1 MKVTSEDIR
10 NLAEALPRVKKHMDT
25 GTFINLCDCVEMAI
39 EDFKKRMQYEEDD
52 EEDDEDDDE
61 EEEETYVTLD
71 EVIEARDRM
80 NSYAELV
87 RNIVD
92 IMKGLDDKPVAKHE
106 EKNRT

>member
-39 EDFKKRMQYEEDD
+39 EDFKKRLRY
-52 EEDDEDDDE
+52 EDDDDE
-61 EEEETYVTLD
+61 FCTLD

-80 NSYAELV
+80 NDYAELV
-87 RNIVD
+87 RNIAD
-92 IMKGLDDKPVAKHE
+92 IMKELDDTPVAKHE
-106 EKNRT
+106 EKTEHDN

>member
-39 EDFKKRMQYEEDD
+39 EDFKKRMQYEED
-52 EEDDEDDDE
+52 
-61 EEEETYVTLD
+61 EEETYVTLD

-80 NSYAELV
+80 NDYAELV
-87 RNIVD
+87 RNIAD
-92 IMKGLDDKPVAKHE
+92 IMKELDDTPVAKHE
-106 EKNRT
+106 EKTEHDD

>member
-39 EDFKKRMQYEEDD
+39 EDFKKRLRYEED
-52 EEDDEDDDE
+52 
-61 EEEETYVTLD
+61 EEETYVTLD

-80 NSYAELV
+80 NDYAKLV
-87 RNIVD
+87 RNIAD
-92 IMKGLDDKPVAKHE
+92 IMKELDDKPVAKHE

>member
-39 EDFKKRMQYEEDD
+39 EDFKKRLQYEED
-52 EEDDEDDDE
+52 
-61 EEEETYVTLD
+61 EEETYVTLD

-80 NSYAELV
+80 NDYAELV
-87 RNIVD
+87 RNIAD
-92 IMKGLDDKPVAKHE
+92 IMKELDDTPVAKHE
-106 EKNRT
+106 EKTEHDD

>member
-39 EDFKKRMQYEEDD
+39 EDFKKRMQYEEDEED
-52 EEDDEDDDE
+52 EED
-61 EEEETYVTLD
+61 EEETYVTLD

-80 NSYAELV
+80 NDRMNDYGEIRKESQSTCQSYDFACCMG
-87 RNIVD
+87 D
-92 IMKGLDDKPVAKHE
+92 
-106 EKNRT
+106 T